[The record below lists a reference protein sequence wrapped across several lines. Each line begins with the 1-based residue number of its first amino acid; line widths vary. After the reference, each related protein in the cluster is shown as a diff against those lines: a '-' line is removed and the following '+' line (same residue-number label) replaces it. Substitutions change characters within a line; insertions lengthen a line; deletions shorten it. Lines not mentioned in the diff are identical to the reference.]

1 MLHPG
6 GVVSRYL
13 NVLSG
18 HLLMRI
24 FADQAHPLGRFVYGV
39 EQSTY
44 VAQTLAETSVFPKKI
59 SWTIRFMSVVL
70 QNTPS

>member
-24 FADQAHPLGRFVYGV
+24 FADQEHPLERFICRV

-44 VAQTLAETSVFPKKI
+44 VAQSLAETSVFPKKI
-59 SWTIRFMSVVL
+59 SWTIRFMSMVL
-70 QNTPS
+70 